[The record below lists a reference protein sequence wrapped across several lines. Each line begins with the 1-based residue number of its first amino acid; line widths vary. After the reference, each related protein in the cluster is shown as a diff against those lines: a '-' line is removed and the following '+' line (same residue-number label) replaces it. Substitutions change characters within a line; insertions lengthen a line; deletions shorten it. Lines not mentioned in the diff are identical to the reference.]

1 MSFGKRSTLLL
12 NKVVFF
18 YVDFTHINAFSL
30 AIGEHPEWVHRVQH
44 STEKWV
50 STGINGH
57 GYGLG
62 VALLA
67 LSYQHL
73 CGF

>member
-1 MSFGKRSTLLL
+1 MW
-12 NKVVFF
+12 
-18 YVDFTHINAFSL
+18 ISL
-30 AIGEHPEWVHRVQH
+30 APTH
-44 STEKWV
+44 SVWHLENAQSGFTEFNTRRKKWV